1 MIFPADRAAEKLC
14 MDTLLRNEA
23 VVAIYGRDRIYQ
35 GYVAPNTLAST
46 NAYLL
51 IQRVDAVTQD
61 RSTGTPDAHDTL
73 RLVRVQVDVSD
84 VSYTDMKVRSELI
97 KEVLKQRFD
106 SCIDGDTYGTAGIG
120 QKVFN
125 VLSIDLNIYE
135 SATGDDYEGRSDQLT
150 G

>member
-1 MIFPADRAAEKLC
+1 MLFPADHAAEMLC
-14 MDTLLRNEA
+14 INTLLGNEE
-23 VVAIYGRDRIYQ
+23 VRAIYGRDWIFQ

-46 NAYLL
+46 SAYLL
-51 IQRVDAVTQD
+51 VKRIDAVTQD

-84 VSYTDMKVRSELI
+84 VSYTDMKIRAELI

-106 SCIDGDTYGTAGIG
+106 SCIDSETYGTAGIG

-125 VLSIDLNIYE
+125 VMSIDLNIYE
-135 SATGDDYEGRSDQLT
+135 SATGDAYER
-150 G
+150 